1 MSLIRRPW
9 SVLVLALFLGSV
21 AVAAQPSAEPDQ
33 RTQLLRRIL
42 NENIVSFW
50 HPGVLDREGGGYHLN
65 HDVHGKWLGPS
76 PRTLVTQSRT
86 VWFFSRL
93 YNTGLGKQEHLDAAA
108 HGYRF
113 LRDVMWD
120 REHGGFFWEVDP
132 AGNPTRPAKHLYA
145 QSFGLYALS
154 EYAMASRDPEALD
167 LARRLFAIL
176 DYHAYDRQHGGYLE
190 FFQSDW
196 SPLKEELQGYMS
208 ADPSTKLMNTH
219 LHLME
224 AFTTYYRASRDPL
237 ARERLVELIFIQS
250 NAVVRKDIGACTDRY
265 ARDWTPLRGGFFDRV
280 SYGHDVEN
288 VWLLMDACD
297 AAGIS
302 NGPLMDL
309 YRTLFA
315 YSLKYGYD
323 DQQGGFYDSG
333 RFNQPADRKA
343 KVWWTQAEALVAAL
357 RMHRMTGEQRY
368 LDVFDQTLEW
378 VRRHQVDWENGDWHA
393 NIGEDGK
400 PSGQKAGPWKSPYHN
415 GRAMIECLLL
425 LSQPVRQP

>member
-1 MSLIRRPW
+1 MKSVRRFW
-9 SVLVLALFLGSV
+9 LLLVLVLCAAAASV
-21 AVAAQPSAEPDQ
+21 QAQPQENQ
-33 RTQLLRRIL
+33 RVELLNRIL
-42 NENIVSFW
+42 FENIVPFW
-50 HPGVLDREGGGYHLN
+50 YPAVLDDENGGYHLN
-65 HDVHGKWLGPS
+65 HDVDGESRGPA
-76 PRTLVTQSRT
+76 PRTVVTQSRT

-93 YNTGLGKQEHLDAAA
+93 YNTGLGKQEHLDAAR
-108 HGYRF
+108 HGYTY

-120 REHGGFFWEVDP
+120 REHGGFFWEVD
-132 AGNPTRPAKHLYA
+132 ASGNPTLPAKHLYA

-167 LARRLFAIL
+167 LAKKLFAIL
-176 DYHAYDRQHGGYLE
+176 EYRGYDRRHGGYLE
-190 FFQSDW
+190 FFQRDW
-196 SPLKEELQGYMS
+196 SPLAETTGGYMS
-208 ADPSTKLMNTH
+208 ADPLTKLMNTH

-224 AFTTYYRASRDPL
+224 AFTTYYRASQDPL
-237 ARERLVELIFIQS
+237 GRERLVELIFVQS

-265 ARDWTPLRGGFFDRV
+265 NRDWTPQRGGAFDRV

-309 YRTLFA
+309 HRTLFA

-323 DQQGGFYDSG
+323 EQHGGFYDSG
-333 RFNQPADRKA
+333 RFSQPADRKA

-357 RMHRMTGEQRY
+357 MMHQRTGEQRY
-368 LDVFDQTLEW
+368 LEVFDQTLDW
-378 VRRHQVDWENGDWHA
+378 VNRHQVDWTNGDWHA

-400 PSGQKAGPWKSPYHN
+400 PSGLKAGPWKSPYHN

-425 LSQPVRQP
+425 LSKAQN

>member
-1 MSLIRRPW
+1 MASVRRFW
-9 SVLVLALFLGSV
+9 LLLFLSSC
-21 AVAAQPSAEPDQ
+21 VAATQAQSQGDHTQ
-33 RTQLLRRIL
+33 REQLLERIL
-42 NENIVSFW
+42 YENIVPFW
-50 HPGVLDREGGGYHLN
+50 YPAVLDHENGGYHLN
-65 HDVHGKWLGPS
+65 HDVGGQSLGLAA
-76 PRTLVTQSRT
+76 RALVTQSRT

-93 YNTGLGKQEHLDAAA
+93 YSTGLGKREHLEAAA
-108 HGYRF
+108 HGYRY

-120 REHGGFFWEVDP
+120 REHGGFFWEVD
-132 AGNPTRPAKHLYA
+132 ASGAPTMPAKHLYA

-154 EYAMASRDPEALD
+154 EYAIASRDPEALD
-167 LARRLFAIL
+167 LARRLFAVL
-176 DYHAYDRQHGGYLE
+176 EYRAYDRQHGGYLE
-190 FFQSDW
+190 FFQRDW
-196 SPLKEELQGYMS
+196 GPVIEETRGYMS

-237 ARERLVELIFIQS
+237 ARERLVELIFVQS

-265 ARDWTPLRGGFFDRV
+265 NRDWTPQRGSIAERV

-297 AAGIS
+297 AVGLS

-323 DQQGGFYDSG
+323 DDKGGFYDSG
-333 RFNQPADRKA
+333 RFNQPADRKV

-357 RMHRMTGEQRY
+357 MMHQRTGEQRY
-368 LDVFDQTLEW
+368 LEVFDQTLDW
-378 VRRHQVDWENGDWHA
+378 VNRHQIDWENGDWHA
-393 NIGEDGK
+393 NIGEDGRA
-400 PSGQKAGPWKSPYHN
+400 SGLKAGPWKSPYHN

-425 LSQPVRQP
+425 LRTH